1 MKNAES
7 VGQRIENNSPLVI
20 FKNWIVILVKPKGN
34 IMKLILEKEE
44 ALTIIHSAL
53 CNGGLSELR
62 YSDVVLSVNKEDYQ
76 QAKQELIDGG
86 IETICIED
94 VWVQILRAGK
104 PLQFFDEGCEEA
116 QEFNL
121 DKAIEEMSKEE
132 ALDVVICIKEEQDD
146 AYTGFELLQFCLYG
160 EVIFG

>member
-1 MKNAES
+1 
-7 VGQRIENNSPLVI
+7 
-20 FKNWIVILVKPKGN
+20 
-34 IMKLILEKEE
+34 MKLILEKEE
-44 ALTIIHSAL
+44 ALAIIHSAL

-62 YSDVVLSVNKEDYQ
+62 YSGVVLDVSKEDYQ
-76 QAKQELIDGG
+76 QAKQELLDGG
-86 IETICIED
+86 EKDICRED

-104 PLQFFDEGCEEA
+104 PLQFLDEEGDEA

-132 ALDVVICIKEEQDD
+132 ALDVVNCIKEEQDD
-146 AYTGFELLQFCLYG
+146 AYTGTELLQFCLYG